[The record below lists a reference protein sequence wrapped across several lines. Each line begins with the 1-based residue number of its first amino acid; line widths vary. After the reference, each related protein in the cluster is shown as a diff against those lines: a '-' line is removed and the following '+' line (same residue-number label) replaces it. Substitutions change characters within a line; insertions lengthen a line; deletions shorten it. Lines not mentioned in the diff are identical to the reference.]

1 MKKRG
6 IDPGTFTPL
15 ATVVL
20 GALFLVACNQ
30 TTQTP
35 SGAAAAPAAASAEPV
50 FIQFDGPWAFAPD
63 PKDANSVLAI
73 APNTKGHQPLY
84 VKASNQSLLA
94 AGIYDLSLPAR
105 SGAAAGAADASIAQA
120 KIDAPSL
127 QRALTDKSNRYVIR
141 IPKPEAYV
149 VAARARSRV
158 GSTYPPDAS
167 TEKDYATAVSLRYT
181 VISKAGF
188 SLGGTPD
195 SGAFNPL
202 LLQVETPI
210 IRFVIE
216 PAQQDDPADK
226 CSLHSREGFRDL
238 TKLLGL
244 TLYVDYPGDP
254 SACQKNDPQKGRSAH
269 AHLAPSSALERMV
282 AVPRESQESRE
293 MQMAS
298 VAGDGG
304 MLDAVRLA
312 AIYLF
317 ARPVFDCK
325 APILLLTVNP

>member
-1 MKKRG
+1 MKG
-6 IDPGTFTPL
+6 CGHDPDKFTLL

-20 GALFLVACNQ
+20 SALFLVACNQ
-30 TTQTP
+30 STP
-35 SGAAAAPAAASAEPV
+35 TASAPPAAPAAASAEPV
-50 FIQFDGPWAFAPD
+50 FIEFDGPWAFAPD

-84 VKASNQSLLA
+84 VKASNQSLLG
-94 AGIYDLSLPAR
+94 AGVYDLSLPAR
-105 SGAAAGAADASIAQA
+105 SGTAAGAADASIAQA

-127 QRALTDKSNRYVIR
+127 QRALDDKSHRYLIR

-181 VISKAGF
+181 VASKAGF

-195 SGAFNPL
+195 SGTFNPL

-226 CSLHSREGFRDL
+226 CNLHSREAFRDL
-238 TKLLGL
+238 TQLLGL
-244 TLYVDYPGDP
+244 TLYVDFPSDP

-269 AHLAPSSALERMV
+269 AQS
-282 AVPRESQESRE
+282 VP
-293 MQMAS
+293 AS
-298 VAGDGG
+298 P
-304 MLDAVRLA
+304 LDADGCPP
-312 AIYLF
+312 
-317 ARPVFDCK
+317 ARKPGRPGGADGK
-325 APILLLTVNP
+325 RRR

>member
-1 MKKRG
+1 MKRCG

-20 GALFLVACNQ
+20 SALFLIACNQ
-30 TTQTP
+30 STQTP
-35 SGAAAAPAAASAEPV
+35 SAPAAAPAAASAEPV
-50 FIQFDGPWAFAPD
+50 YIQFDGPWAFAPD

-84 VKASNQSLLA
+84 VKASNQSLLG
-94 AGIYDLSLPAR
+94 AGVYDLSLPAR
-105 SGAAAGAADASIAQA
+105 SGVAAGAADTSIAQA
-120 KIDAPSL
+120 KIDAQSL
-127 QRALTDKSNRYVIR
+127 QRALDDKTNRYVIR
-141 IPKPEAYV
+141 IPKPDAYV

-181 VISKAGF
+181 VTSKAGF
-188 SLGGTPD
+188 SLGGAPD
-195 SGAFNPL
+195 SGTFNPL

-210 IRFVIE
+210 IRFAIE

-226 CSLHSREGFRDL
+226 CSLHSREGFADL

-254 SACQKNDPQKGRSAH
+254 SECQKKDPQKSRSAH
-269 AHLAPSSALERMV
+269 AHLAPTSALERMV
-282 AVPRESQESRE
+282 AVLRGSQQGSE
-293 MQMAS
+293 MQTAS

-304 MLDAVRLA
+304 MLNAMRLA

-317 ARPVFDCK
+317 ARPISDCK
-325 APILLLTVNP
+325 APILILSIS